1 MIVLFRR
8 VMVWVVV
15 VSMVIIAMELSSSV
29 VMVSSEAEV
38 VRIMGELVV

>member
-1 MIVLFRR
+1 MIVFFRR

-15 VSMVIIAMELSSSV
+15 VSMVVIAMELSSSV
-29 VMVSSEAEV
+29 VMVSSEAEI

>member
-1 MIVLFRR
+1 
-8 VMVWVVV
+8 MVWVVV

-38 VRIMGELVV
+38 VRIMGELVVEELF